1 MKKSTFI
8 LFGAACFG
16 LFHPNASAQSSYQLR
31 NSGFEEPWIEYEGSK
46 TGTVLQPSGWHSFPS
61 ASGGFFANM
70 ANAKD
75 EPRVI
80 PSSDTR
86 PESKGE
92 KSLIIYPRSILGIA
106 LANGNLTTGRIN
118 AGSASPGDA
127 TKNFNYTDTEE
138 GSDFCNPFAG
148 HPDSVSVWVKYT
160 PAKDDSNARL
170 NIVLHDKGYYQDPVA
185 DPATKEIVVAQASL
199 DYPTTEKK
207 WKRLSIPFTYTEQF
221 AAGKVKSAYALA
233 SFSTNSV
240 AGGGAAT
247 DSVYIDDIEMIYN
260 SELLSFSINGKETE
274 VTANEI
280 LVDQS
285 YDAQMQM
292 DFKTNGIGAS
302 VTTSYNA
309 GNYSMNVRVEGNNIS
324 EDAENYHTYT
334 IRFKNPNGVDEIYSE
349 QVSDLKIVSNP
360 GMNGIEIT
368 AQENQTIQIY
378 VLGGAL
384 YRSEEIKAGVT
395 TINLPCG
402 FYIINNQ
409 KIIVL

>member
-1 MKKSTFI
+1 MRKSTFI
-8 LFGAACFG
+8 LFAAACFG
-16 LFHPNASAQSSYQLR
+16 LFHLNASAQSSYQLR
-31 NSGFEEPWIEYEGSK
+31 NSGFEEPWIEYKGSK

-61 ASGGFFANM
+61 ASGSMAGT
-70 ANAKD
+70 ANAKN
-75 EPRVI
+75 EPRVV
-80 PSSDTR
+80 SSKDIR
-86 PESKGE
+86 PGSTGE
-92 KSLIIYPRSILGIA
+92 ASIVFYPRTVLGII
-106 LANGNLTTGRIN
+106 ANGNLTTGRIN
-118 AGSASPGDA
+118 AGSFIATDA
-127 TKNFNYTDTEE
+127 KGNYNYTDTKE

-185 DPATKEIVVAQASL
+185 DPATKEIVVAQANL

-233 SFSTNSV
+233 SFSTSSV

-292 DFKTNGIGAS
+292 DFKTNGVGAS

-368 AQENQTIQIY
+368 AQENQTVQIY

-402 FYIINNQ
+402 FYVINNQ